1 KQIYLATGSN
11 RNFKSI
17 STNYQYMKNL
27 KIAILGTRGIP
38 NHYGGFEHI
47 SEYVSAGLVKKGH
60 SVTVYNSHNH
70 PYTHGTWNGVKIQH
84 CYDPEYLVGT
94 AGQFIYDFNCLM
106 DVRRKK
112 FDVVLL
118 MGYTSC
124 SIWGKLYPKDS
135 TIITNM
141 DGLEWKRS
149 KYSKKVQQF
158 LKYPEGLAV
167 KYSQF
172 YISDSR
178 VIKDYLED
186 KYDIHSQY
194 IPYGA
199 DVFSEQ
205 EREQID
211 VTSAKKEDYFLLMAR
226 MEPENNIESILE
238 GFNNSN
244 SHRSFK
250 VLGDTGNRFGQY
262 IRHRFKN
269 DERIQFKGAI
279 FDTPKVRALQ
289 NNSYLYFHGHSVGGT
304 NPSLLEAMASEALI
318 AAHDNPFN
326 KSVLHS
332 DAFYFSNANDVR
344 QIVETVQRKEN
355 ERLMVNNNL
364 RKIKSQFNWESI
376 VDQYEKFI
384 LECYYKAKHG

>member
-1 KQIYLATGSN
+1 M
-11 RNFKSI
+11 R
-17 STNYQYMKNL
+17 
-27 KIAILGTRGIP
+27 IAILGTRGIP
-38 NHYGGFEHI
+38 NYYGGFEHI

-70 PYTHGTWNGVKIQH
+70 PYTADTWNGVNIQH
-84 CYDPEYLVGT
+84 CYDPEYLIGT
-94 AGQFIYDFNCLM
+94 AGQFVYDLNCLT
-106 DVRRKK
+106 DARKRK

-118 MGYTSC
+118 MGYTS
-124 SIWGKLYPKDS
+124 SSVWGRLYPKKS
-135 TIITNM
+135 AIITNM

-149 KYSKKVQQF
+149 KYSKPVQQF
-158 LKYPEGLAV
+158 LKYAEKLAV
-167 KYSQF
+167 KHSHF

-186 KYDIHSQY
+186 KYNITSEY

-199 DVFSEQ
+199 DLISEV
-205 EREQID
+205 EKEQLD
-211 VTSAKKEDYFLLMAR
+211 TALAQKEDYFLLMAR
-226 MEPENNIESILE
+226 MEPENNIETILE

-244 SHRSFK
+244 SPRTFK

-279 FDTPKVRALQ
+279 FDTAKVRVLQ

-332 DAFYFSNANDVR
+332 DAFYFSDASGV
-344 QIVETVQRKEN
+344 QHLVETVQRKET
-355 ERLMVNNNL
+355 ERNMVKNNL
-364 RKIKSQFNWESI
+364 NKIAFQFNWEKIINEYEAFI
-376 VDQYEKFI
+376 V
-384 LECYYKAKHG
+384 ECYESLNHERVISYQ

>member
-1 KQIYLATGSN
+1 M
-11 RNFKSI
+11 KS
-17 STNYQYMKNL
+17 L
-27 KIAILGTRGIP
+27 RIAILGTRGIP
-38 NHYGGFEHI
+38 NYYGGFEHI

-70 PYTHGTWNGVKIQH
+70 PYTADTWNGVTIKH
-84 CYDPEYLVGT
+84 CYDPEYLIGT
-94 AGQFIYDFNCLM
+94 AGQFIYDLNCLV
-106 DVRRKK
+106 DARKQK

-124 SIWGKLYPKDS
+124 SIWGRLYPKKS

-149 KYSKKVQQF
+149 KYSKRVQQF
-158 LKYPEGLAV
+158 LKYAEKLAV
-167 KYSQF
+167 KHSQF

-178 VIKDYLED
+178 VIKQYLED
-186 KYDIHSQY
+186 KYHIYSEY

-199 DVFSEQ
+199 DVLSEV
-205 EREQID
+205 EREQLD
-211 VTSAKKEDYFLLMAR
+211 TRDAQKEDYFLLMAR
-226 MEPENNIESILE
+226 MEPENNIETILE

-244 SHRSFK
+244 SRRKFK
-250 VLGDTGNRFGQY
+250 VLGDTSNRFGQY
-262 IRHRFKN
+262 IRNKFNN

-318 AAHDNPFN
+318 AAHNNPFN
-326 KSVLHS
+326 KSVLHA
-332 DAFYFSNANDVR
+332 DAFYFSNANEV
-344 QIVETVQRKEN
+344 QQLVENVQRKEN
-355 ERLMVNNNL
+355 EQMMVRNNL
-364 RKIKSQFNWESI
+364 NKIAYQFNWEKI
-376 VDQYEKFI
+376 IDEYEAFI
-384 LECYYKAKHG
+384 IECYKGAAYERIIAY

>member
-1 KQIYLATGSN
+1 
-11 RNFKSI
+11 
-17 STNYQYMKNL
+17 MKKL
-27 KIAILGTRGIP
+27 RIAILGTRGIP
-38 NHYGGFEHI
+38 NYYGGFEHI
-47 SEYVSAGLVKKGH
+47 SEYVSAGLVDRGH

-70 PYTHGTWNGVKIQH
+70 PYKEDTWNGVKIHH

-94 AGQFIYDFNCLM
+94 AGQFIYDLNCLM
-106 DVRRKK
+106 DARRQK
-112 FDVVLL
+112 FDVVLM

-124 SIWGKLYPKDS
+124 SIWGQLYPKKS

-158 LKYPEGLAV
+158 LKYAEKLAV
-167 KYSQF
+167 KHSQF

-186 KYDIHSQY
+186 KYHITSQY

-199 DVFSEQ
+199 DVISEE

-211 VTSAKKEDYFLLMAR
+211 ADLALKEDYFLLMAR
-226 MEPENNIESILE
+226 MEPENNIETILE

-244 SHRSFK
+244 SPKNFK
-250 VLGDTGNRFGQY
+250 VLGDTGNRFGQF

-269 DERIQFKGAI
+269 DDRIQFKGSI
-279 FDTPKVRALQ
+279 FDTTKVRALQ

-318 AAHDNPFN
+318 AAHNNPFN

-332 DAFYFSNANDVR
+332 DAFYFSDSGEVR
-344 QIVETVQRKEN
+344 HLVENVQRKEHEQLMVKNNVNKIAVQFSWEKIISEYEAFIVECYERSNN
-355 ERLMVNNNL
+355 ERTLA
-364 RKIKSQFNWESI
+364 
-376 VDQYEKFI
+376 
-384 LECYYKAKHG
+384 YKG